1 VGLKIISAEERLAEI
16 HPPKILIA
24 GPSGVG
30 KTSLLRTVDPAS
42 TLFIDCEAG
51 GQAVQDVPVDTV
63 RIQSWPELVDIA
75 CFIGG
80 ADPTVTNADDCY
92 SAAHYARVCKSFGD
106 PKSLD
111 KYGLLFVD
119 SLTQAMRL
127 CLRWCA
133 DQPEAKNRDGVADTR
148 GMYGMMG
155 RQGIAFLD
163 RIQKNRAWAVCFVAI
178 LEFVKDQDANTKR
191 TREYWEL
198 QLEGQKVG
206 RELPGIMD
214 QVIAMGIIDDPEHPE
229 DSEDD
234 AAKVRALCCTPDGDI
249 FNSPNFTPKDRS
261 GRLGAFER
269 PHLGDLIG
277 KLTARPS
284 AAAPA
289 KEKTRRKAA

>member
-1 VGLKIISAEERLAEI
+1 MGLQIISAEARLAEI

-30 KTSLLRTVDPAS
+30 KTSLLRTVDPAR

-51 GQAVQDVPVDTV
+51 GLAVQDVAVDTV
-63 RIQSWPELVDIA
+63 RIQTWQELADIA

-80 ADPTVTNADDCY
+80 ADLAARDGECY
-92 SAAHYARVCKSFGD
+92 STGHHARVCKTFGD
-106 PKSLD
+106 PTALD
-111 KYGLLFVD
+111 KYNLLFVD

-133 DQPEAKNRDGVADTR
+133 DQPEAANRDGVVDTR
-148 GMYGMMG
+148 GMYGLMG

-163 RIQKNRAWAVCFVAI
+163 RIQKNREWAVCFVAI

-214 QVIAMGIIDDPEHPE
+214 QVIAMGLIDDPEHEGE
-229 DSEDD
+229 DP
-234 AAKVRALCCTPDGDI
+234 APQVRALCCTPDGDI

-261 GRLGAFER
+261 GRLGTFEK
-269 PHLGDLIG
+269 PHLGNLIN
-277 KLTARPS
+277 KLTAKPE
-284 AAAPA
+284 AVVAPT
-289 KEKTRRKAA
+289 KRRKAA